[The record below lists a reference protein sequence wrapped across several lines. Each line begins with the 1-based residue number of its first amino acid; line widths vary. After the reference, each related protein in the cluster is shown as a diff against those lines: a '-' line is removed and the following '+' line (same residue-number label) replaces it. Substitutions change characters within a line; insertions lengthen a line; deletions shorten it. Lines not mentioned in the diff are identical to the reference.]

1 MESLVG
7 VLAVVFEFYI
17 VPVNERVVASVAGHP
32 YAHAAT
38 ILYLMATSNL
48 IFVVMLLV
56 AGTFLWNQKRTG
68 LMLLV

>member
-1 MESLVG
+1 
-7 VLAVVFEFYI
+7 
-17 VPVNERVVASVAGHP
+17 VVASVAGHP